1 MDANL
6 EGDYVNDKVEKLIQI
21 ALLCTQAIP
30 LDRPKMS
37 DVVRMLEGEG
47 LAERW
52 EKWQNEDISRKELIS
67 NTHYPFITYHIDP
80 DSFNPSND
88 QLSGPR

>member
-52 EKWQNEDISRKELIS
+52 EKWQNEDISQKEFG
-67 NTHYPFITYHIDP
+67 NTDTPFTSYYIDP
-80 DSFNPSND
+80 NSFNPSND
-88 QLSGPR
+88 RLSGPR